1 MEMARRELLT
11 LNLIGAVAVVASPMV
26 WAAPREAQEM
36 YGLIANMTAAPGQR
50 DALIAILIE
59 AVSNMPGCL
68 SYIVAK
74 DSTDENKIWVSEVWN
89 NKESHDK
96 SLSLPSVKQAIAAA
110 RPMMAGFGSQVI
122 TTPVGGYGLPAKNA
136 R

>member
-1 MEMARRELLT
+1 
-11 LNLIGAVAVVASPMV
+11 
-26 WAAPREAQEM
+26 M